1 MDTSWS
7 AYAWHVNAI
16 VVGTDGSPGAEAAVH
31 EAIELAGG
39 TGVVVHL
46 VCAYPGQS
54 ALERIGMTARQ
65 EPADLRGVAADV
77 LARDERRFVE
87 AGFTVEKHTREGD
100 PAHVIID
107 VATEQ
112 GADLIVVGARGT
124 TGMRRFMLGNVSS
137 KLAHHAP
144 CSVLIVRQD

>member
-1 MDTSWS
+1 
-7 AYAWHVNAI
+7 VNAI
-16 VVGTDGSPGAEAAVH
+16 VVGTDGSPGAEAAVQKV
-31 EAIELAGG
+31 IELVRGG
-39 TGVVVHL
+39 GVAVHL

-65 EPADLRGVAADV
+65 EAADLRGVAADV

-87 AGFTVEKHTREGD
+87 AGFAVEKHVREGD

-107 VATEQ
+107 VAGEHD
-112 GADLIVVGARGT
+112 ADLIVVGARGS
-124 TGMRRFMLGNVSS
+124 TGLRRFMLGSVSS

-144 CSVLIVRQD
+144 SSLLIVRE